1 MAITLTENAL
11 KKIKQIQ
18 EDQQISDTPLR
29 LGLKG
34 GGCAGFRYE
43 AFFET
48 KAPSEEDTVLDFGG
62 QKVFVDDMSLQYL
75 DGVTVDYIDNGLNG
89 SGFQFINPGAKS
101 TCGCGA
107 SFSA

>member
-1 MAITLTENAL
+1 MAVTLTENAL

-18 EDQQISDTPLR
+18 EEQEICDVPLR

-48 KAPSEEDTVLDFGG
+48 KPPREDDTVLVFDG
-62 QKVFVDDMSLQYL
+62 QTVLIDEMSMQYL
-75 DGVTVDYIDNGLNG
+75 DGVTVDYVDNGLHG
-89 SGFQFINPGAKS
+89 SGFQFQNPGAKS